1 MDWGDS
7 VYWIA
12 FGLLGNAAFFSRFL
26 VQWVASE
33 RAGKS
38 LVPVAFWYLSI
49 FGSLVL
55 LVYALHRGDPIFVLA
70 YLPNA
75 FVYTRNLV
83 LVHREQRAIGAG

>member
-1 MDWGDS
+1 MDWSDS
-7 VYWIA
+7 SYWIA

-38 LVPVAFWYLSI
+38 LVPVTFWYLSI
-49 FGSLVL
+49 IGSLIL
-55 LVYALHRGDPIFVLA
+55 LIYAIHRGDPIFVLA

-83 LVHREQRAIGAG
+83 LVRREQNAGG